1 MLPATPCAAPRYLFP
16 IINTMVALK
25 FQFQNIVVV
34 RCSLGLRRW
43 CSGKEYACQCR
54 RWEFNPWVR
63 KIPWRRIWQ
72 PIPVFLPGKSH
83 DRGGWR
89 ATVLGV
95 IKSWTRLIDWT
106 TILIFIKAVVLKV
119 WIFRVVSAVSGNL
132 SEMQILGLTP
142 DSQNQ

>member
-54 RWEFNPWVR
+54 RQRFNPWVR
-63 KIPWRRIWQ
+63 RIPWRRKWQ

-83 DRGGWR
+83 GQRIPVGYSPWGH
-89 ATVLGV
+89 
-95 IKSWTRLIDWT
+95 K
-106 TILIFIKAVVLKV
+106 
-119 WIFRVVSAVSGNL
+119 RVGHNQAHMHANQTY
-132 SEMQILGLTP
+132 QILGDFLRVSSNYKVNSASLLYVTCCCLGKV
-142 DSQNQ
+142 Q